1 VPPDPTPESARVVET
16 PEHRTRDW
24 VVPAAA
30 ARCDDAAN
38 APCPALARPTRDPTP
53 PMVDLAVPE
62 MRNPMTPVV
71 LAEAITLPGTFGGE
85 T

>member
-1 VPPDPTPESARVVET
+1 
-16 PEHRTRDW
+16 
-24 VVPAAA
+24 
-30 ARCDDAAN
+30 
-38 APCPALARPTRDPTP
+38 
-53 PMVDLAVPE
+53 MVDLAVPE